1 MLLLRKCGRGHG
13 PSFLK
18 CPETLALWALLKTA
32 LSPNLVLT
40 DLDAKFALLDFY
52 EATPEHFNLVNHI
65 LLLFKLY
72 VYQSRSSGTLR
83 LNGLLAKITDTAKLE
98 IDISPAGSATYA
110 FYETKWR
117 LINSLL

>member
-1 MLLLRKCGRGHG
+1 MVHLF
-13 PSFLK
+13 SN

-32 LSPNLVLT
+32 LSPNLLLT
-40 DLDAKFALLDFY
+40 DLDAKFALLGFY

-83 LNGLLAKITDTAKLE
+83 LNGLLGKITDTAKLE
-98 IDISPAGSATYA
+98 IDLSPVGSATHV

-117 LINSLL
+117 PLNSLL